1 MTPNLTTEQQ
11 TATRPRER
19 RRSALDAIFRARS
32 TAIVGASTDPACVG
46 RQILDNL
53 LEFGYPGRLLI
64 VNPKAQEIRGL
75 PCYPTLRAIEQPVD
89 LAVLVVPRPAVLP
102 VVEDAIV
109 RGVRGL
115 VVVTAGFREQ
125 GEEGARLEAQLRQRA
140 AEAGIPL
147 LGPNCMGLFNADP
160 EVRLNLTFSPVPPRP
175 GQVAFL
181 SHSGA
186 LGAAV
191 LSLAETAGLGFSLFA
206 SLGNEAGIT
215 HRDMLEYAAGDPLT
229 RVIVLYLETFDD
241 APAFLRLAR
250 RVSRRKPI
258 VCLRGGRTESGA
270 RAANSHTGALAT
282 SARAFDAVMRQS
294 GVIPVETLEEML
306 DVAQGFARAP
316 LPRGRRIRLLTNAGG
331 PGVLG
336 ADKLASRSLAL
347 PPLGPD
353 SQAALLDF
361 LTPRAVLTNPVDL
374 TVEGTPA
381 MYGRAARLLLEEP
394 STDGLLA
401 IFVAPPRVSGP
412 DVLRELQ
419 GAAASSAK
427 PAVAAFPAQDELR
440 RQAPET
446 SLALVAYPELAAGVL
461 AALAEYADWKRRSA
475 GRPRRFRVNRQRVAE
490 LLAHAEH
497 EGRSALDAEESL
509 AALRAYG
516 IPVSRFALARSPME
530 LLPCA
535 RQVGFPLA
543 LKVVSPAILHKTE
556 IGGVILDIKSPAE
569 LKQAYRALVA
579 RTRQAGP
586 IRGVLLEEM
595 VRTERE
601 LILGFRRDDQGTPL
615 LLVGLGGILVEAL
628 EAAAVRVLPITDRD
642 VHEMVSE
649 MPGSRVLGAFRGLK
663 PVASARLEETLLR
676 LAQLA
681 SEYPAIADIDL
692 NPFVVSA
699 DPAACKAVDA
709 RILLA
714 PPSAGRAR

>member
-1 MTPNLTTEQQ
+1 MSPTPTLQHEEETLPIRQGR
-11 TATRPRER
+11 RP
-19 RRSALDAIFRARS
+19 LDAIFRARS

-53 LEFGYPGRLLI
+53 LAFGYPGRLYV

-75 PCYPTLRAIEQPVD
+75 PCYASVRAIEQPID
-89 LAVLVVPRPAVLP
+89 LAVLVVPRAAVLP
-102 VVEDAIV
+102 VVEDSIA
-109 RGVRGL
+109 RGVGGL

-140 AEAGIPL
+140 AAAGIPL

-175 GQVAFL
+175 GHVAFL

-191 LSLAETAGLGFSLFA
+191 LSLAETTGLGFSLFA

-215 HRDMLEYAAGDPLT
+215 HRDMLDYAADDPLT
-229 RVIVLYLETFDD
+229 RVIALYLETFDD

-250 RVSRRKPI
+250 RVSRSKPI

-270 RAANSHTGALAT
+270 RAASSHTGALAT
-282 SARAFDAVMRQS
+282 STRAFDAVMRQS
-294 GVIPVETLEEML
+294 GVVLVDSLAEML

-331 PGVLG
+331 PGVLA
-336 ADKLASRSLAL
+336 ADKLANRRLSLVPLSQDSRV
-347 PPLGPD
+347 
-353 SQAALLDF
+353 ALLDF
-361 LTPRAVLTNPVDL
+361 LTPRAVVGNPVDL
-374 TVEGTPA
+374 TVEGTPT

-412 DVLRELQ
+412 GVLHELQ
-419 GAAASSAK
+419 LAAASTAK
-427 PAVAAFPAQDELR
+427 PVVAAFPAQDELR
-440 RQAPET
+440 RQAPEGP
-446 SLALVAYPELAAGVL
+446 LALVAYPESAAGVM
-461 AALAEYADWKRRSA
+461 AALADYADWKRRPA
-475 GRPRRFRVNRQRVAE
+475 GRRRRFRVNRERVERLLQRAE
-490 LLAHAEH
+490 R
-497 EGRSALDAEESL
+497 EGRSALDPEESL

-516 IPVSRFALARSPME
+516 IPVPRYALARSAKE
-530 LLPCA
+530 LAPAA
-535 RQVGFPLA
+535 RRVGFPLA

-556 IGGVILDIKSPAE
+556 VGGVILNIKSPAE
-569 LKQAYRALVA
+569 LKPAYRALVERVRA
-579 RTRQAGP
+579 AGP

-595 VRTERE
+595 VSAERE
-601 LILGFRRDDQGTPL
+601 LILGFGRDAQATPL
-615 LLVGLGGILVEAL
+615 LLVGLGGIFVEAL
-628 EAAAVRVLPITDRD
+628 EAASVAVFPVTDRG
-642 VHEMVSE
+642 VREMVEE
-649 MPGSRVLGAFRGLK
+649 MPGSRVLGAFRGLQ
-663 PVASARLEETLLR
+663 PVASARLEESLLR

-681 SEYPAIADIDL
+681 GEHPAIADIDL

-699 DPAACKAVDA
+699 DPDACKAVDA
-709 RILLA
+709 RILLT
-714 PPSAGRAR
+714 R